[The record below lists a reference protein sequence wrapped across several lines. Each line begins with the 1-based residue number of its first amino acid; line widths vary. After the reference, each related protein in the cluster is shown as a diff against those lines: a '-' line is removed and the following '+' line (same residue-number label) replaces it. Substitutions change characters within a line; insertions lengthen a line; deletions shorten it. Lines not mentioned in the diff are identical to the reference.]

1 MNNYDQLV
9 FDEKF
14 KEVEELIMKGVI
26 SLEDLSEEAFQ
37 LFKTWIEG

>member
-26 SLEDLSEEAFQ
+26 SLEDLSEEAFL
-37 LFKTWIEG
+37 LFKTWFEG

>member
-14 KEVEELIMKGVI
+14 KEVEELIMNGVI
-26 SLEDLSEEAFQ
+26 SLEDLSEEAFH